1 MIKKTHNFIRLYIH
15 HLKKNLLLAI
25 PIFFTQLGI
34 IIIGISDNI
43 IIGFFGKKALA
54 SISLANSIFFIFIIF
69 GFGISSGVSS
79 LIASSD
85 AKNDYEDGAKIF
97 YHGLIINFI
106 LSIIMYVFI
115 HFFILLILPYLG
127 QPKEILEPT
136 ISFLKIIALSFIPWM
151 IFEMFRK
158 FSEGLSISSP
168 ILISTCISTFIN
180 IILNFSFI
188 NGYYFIPKLGFLGVG
203 YSTVISRVIMSI
215 NIFLIL
221 TQHKKTKNYFHTY
234 KYFDVE
240 KKYLKKIFKIGIP
253 SGIYMLLEM
262 SAFSI
267 SSFISGKCGI
277 KELAAHQI
285 VISLVS
291 STFILNTCFS
301 IPGTVRV
308 GNQLALKNYYDLRI
322 IGWSVI
328 FMGTIFLS
336 ICSILF
342 ILLRDDIALWYIKND
357 KEVALIVHNIMIIAS
372 IVQLFDGIQSIF
384 MGILRGLQDVY
395 IPLYISLFAYWILA
409 LPIGYILSI
418 KLKIGVIGVWIGLG
432 IGVIVS
438 SILLMIR
445 FINLTKKL
453 LNTINNH

>member
-1 MIKKTHNFIRLYIH
+1 MIKKNNSISLYIYQF
-15 HLKKNLLLAI
+15 KKNLLLAI
-25 PIFFTQLGI
+25 PIFFTQLGV

-43 IIGFFGKKALA
+43 MIGFFGKKALA
-54 SISLANSIFFIFIIF
+54 SISLANSIFFIIIIF
-69 GFGISSGVSS
+69 GFGISSGISS

-85 AKNDYEDGAKIF
+85 AKNDYEYGAKIF

-127 QPKEILEPT
+127 QPKEILEQT
-136 ISFLKIIALSFIPWM
+136 TSFLKILALSFIPWM

-158 FSEGLSISSP
+158 FSEGLSLPSP
-168 ILISTCISTFIN
+168 SLISTWISAFIN
-180 IILNFSFI
+180 IIFNFSFI
-188 NGYYFIPKLGFLGVG
+188 NGFYFMPKLGFLGVG
-203 YSTVISRVIMSI
+203 YSTLIYRIIMSI
-215 NIFLIL
+215 NIFFLL
-221 TQHKKTKNYFHTY
+221 KKHKKTKIYFHNL
-234 KYFDVE
+234 KYFWLE
-240 KKYLKKIFKIGIP
+240 KKYVKKILKIGIP
-253 SGIYMLLEM
+253 SGIYMFLEM
-262 SAFSI
+262 SAFAI
-267 SSFISGKCGI
+267 SSFISGQCGI

-285 VISLVS
+285 IINLVS

-301 IPGTVRV
+301 IPATVRV
-308 GNQLALKNYYDLRI
+308 GNQLALKNYSDLII

-336 ICSILF
+336 ICSILL
-342 ILLRDDIALWYIKND
+342 ICLRDYIPLLYIKND
-357 KEVALIVHNIMIIAS
+357 KEVEYMVHNMMIIAS

-418 KLKIGVIGVWIGLG
+418 KFHIGVIGVWIGLG

-438 SILLMIR
+438 SILLLIR
-445 FINLTKKL
+445 FQKITKKL